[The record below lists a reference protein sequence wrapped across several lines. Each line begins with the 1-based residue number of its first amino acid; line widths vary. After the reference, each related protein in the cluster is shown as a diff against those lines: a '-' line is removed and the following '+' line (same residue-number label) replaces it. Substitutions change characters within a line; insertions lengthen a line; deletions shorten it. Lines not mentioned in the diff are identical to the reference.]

1 MGKGIIYLMSTVVDG
16 LIKIG
21 CTNKFEERMHQ
32 LESNGYQNV
41 VGLKREFAI
50 QVDEYQEKE
59 KLLHDVFE
67 KSRVGKSELFSV
79 DINLAKK
86 LLSSFKGEKIFP
98 ENESLEEI
106 FENATEELNSKNV
119 PNGDYYLESNVRI
132 NDKTEFVKAIMR
144 VKDGKFIILKGSS
157 LSSIFTNKTKKYIE
171 MRKKSRIEN
180 NILQEDLIC
189 SSVSMAACIVT
200 GKSKNGWLKW
210 KDKSGRNL
218 DYYRKEND

>member
-21 CTNKFEERMHQ
+21 CTNNFEERMHQ

-98 ENESLEEI
+98 ENETMEEI
-106 FENATEELNSKNV
+106 FENATEELNSLNV
-119 PNGDYYLESNVRI
+119 PNGDYYLESNIRV
-132 NDKTEFVKAIMR
+132 NDKTELVRATMS
-144 VKDGKFIILKGSS
+144 VKDGKFIILKGAL
-157 LSSIFTNKTKKYIE
+157 LSSIFTNKTK
-171 MRKKSRIEN
+171 
-180 NILQEDLIC
+180 NILKC
-189 SSVSMAACIVT
+189 
-200 GKSKNGWLKW
+200 GKKQK
-210 KDKSGRNL
+210 
-218 DYYRKEND
+218 